1 MADILIIE
9 DEESILMA
17 LKDDLELEGYKVTTA
32 TDGEVGFAVASEK
45 RFDLLLLDI
54 MLPMMNGFDVCRK
67 LRENGVTTPI
77 IMLTARGQEVDRV
90 LGLELGADDYVTK
103 PFSPRELLARIKAV
117 LRRVDHTRQS
127 DEPVTFGN
135 VEVDFRKYEMRKAGN
150 PVYLTSLE
158 FSLLKFLIDNSD
170 RALSRN
176 EILDGVW
183 GDEVYVFDRT
193 VDTHVGHLRKKIE
206 DNSDKPQYILSVRG
220 VGYRFSFKGAS

>member
-1 MADILIIE
+1 MADILVVE

-17 LKDDLELEGYKVTTA
+17 LKDDLTLEGYTVATA
-32 TDGEVGFAVASEK
+32 TDGEAGLIAASEK
-45 RFDLLLLDI
+45 RYDLLILDI
-54 MLPMMNGFDVCRK
+54 MLPIMNGFDVCRK
-67 LRENGVTTPI
+67 LRERGVTTPI

-103 PFSPRELLARIKAV
+103 PFSPRELQARIKAI
-117 LRRVDHTRQS
+117 LRRVNQTRQAEDLVS
-127 DEPVTFGN
+127 FGN
-135 VEVDFRKYEMRKAGN
+135 VEVDFRKYVVRSSGN

-183 GDEVYVFDRT
+183 GDDVYVFDRT
-193 VDTHVGHLRKKIE
+193 VDTHIGHLRKKIE
-206 DNSDKPQYILSVRG
+206 DNPDKPRHILSVRG
-220 VGYRFSFKGAS
+220 VGYRFSRQ